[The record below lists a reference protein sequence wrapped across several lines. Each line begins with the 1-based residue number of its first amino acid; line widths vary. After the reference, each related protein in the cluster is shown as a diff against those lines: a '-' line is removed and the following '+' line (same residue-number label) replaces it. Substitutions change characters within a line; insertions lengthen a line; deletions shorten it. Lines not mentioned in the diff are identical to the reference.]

1 MSANRRDGTRASPAR
16 PDRRSAPTADP
27 TDPIRT
33 GEVVT
38 PSPNSESV
46 RFVRNDCLR
55 LAAASGPESTSC
67 LRVLTPIRD
76 SFHVNFFASN
86 WQALVAVA
94 VSLIGLIATFYTA
107 FGSTARRLRSDLTTD
122 VKLVAELEGDVKADL
137 QESVTDR
144 SYRLVAATRYPSLT
158 WYEAALALVLA
169 PVLWMLFSAPG
180 ALHALAEEDA
190 VEPILLGPGQLM
202 MVAIA
207 LVTWAAL
214 VRSWSRRAAARVVY
228 AYKRLGDDEAR
239 ALVRLLAFPSNLVP
253 IVFFLALVFS
263 VLLNVKEVSEA
274 ISWPSGVA
282 VLITTGISF
291 VLIGFIYW
299 IASRED
305 LFGYLRFYTDPM
317 HIGADIP
324 RLRPVE
330 LGQTEED
337 LARYE
342 EAFDRRFPGRRRK
355 KE

>member
-1 MSANRRDGTRASPAR
+1 MN
-16 PDRRSAPTADP
+16 
-27 TDPIRT
+27 
-33 GEVVT
+33 
-38 PSPNSESV
+38 
-46 RFVRNDCLR
+46 L
-55 LAAASGPESTSC
+55 
-67 LRVLTPIRD
+67 
-76 SFHVNFFASN
+76 FASD

-94 VSLIGLIATFYTA
+94 VSLLGLIATFYTA

-122 VKLVAELEGDVKADL
+122 VKLVAELDGDVKHDL

-158 WYEAALALVLA
+158 WYEAALALLLT
-169 PVLWMLFSAPG
+169 PVFWLLLSAPG
-180 ALHALAEEDA
+180 ELHALAEQDA
-190 VEPILLGPGQLM
+190 VEPILLGPGQLITLM
-202 MVAIA
+202 IA
-207 LVTWAAL
+207 FVTYAAL
-214 VRSWSRRAAARVVY
+214 VRSWSGRAAARVVY
-228 AYKRLGDDEAR
+228 VYKRLGDDEAR
-239 ALVRLLAFPSNLVP
+239 ALVRVLAFPSNLVP
-253 IVFFLALVFS
+253 VVFFLALAAG
-263 VLLNVKEVSEA
+263 VLLNVEEITQA
-274 ISWPSGVA
+274 ISWPVWAA

-305 LFGYLRFYTDPM
+305 LSGYLRFYTDPM